1 MKILVCPLNW
11 GLGHAARC
19 VPIIRQLISE
29 GNEVVIAADG
39 LPNQF
44 LHLEFPELR
53 FLEAPTQNIRYSTG
67 NSQIWAMLKS
77 VPRIFY
83 NIFQDHDWLRRLLKQ
98 EQFDRVISDNR
109 FGCWN
114 KKVFSIYIT
123 HQLMVKMPPVL
134 KFMEPVIWRLHRFF
148 IHHYDECWIPDLEG
162 DENFSGDL
170 SHRYPLPDN
179 AHFIGILSRFQP
191 LQNIIPN
198 FDYET
203 VIVLSGPEP
212 QRSIFEKKMTEKFS
226 IDTAKSLMIQGLPQ
240 QKQTTTQI
248 GNLTKVS
255 HLPTQ
260 EMVSFLKGAKKIIA
274 RSGYSTIMD
283 LQTLDCLSKAI
294 LVPTPGQTEQIYLAE
309 LHKKRRN
316 IENLQV

>member
-39 LPNQF
+39 FPLQF
-44 LHLEFPELR
+44 LQLEFPELR
-53 FLEAPTQNIRYSTG
+53 LLEAPSQIVRYSKG
-67 NSQIWAMLKS
+67 NSQVGAMIKS
-77 VPRIFY
+77 IPRFFG
-83 NIFQDHDWLRRLLKQ
+83 NILQDHYWLRRLLKQ

-114 KKVFSIYIT
+114 KRTYSIYIT
-123 HQLMVKMPPVL
+123 HQLMIKMPPAL
-134 KFMEPVIWRLHRFF
+134 KFMESVIWRLHRFF

-162 DENFSGDL
+162 EENFSGDL
-170 SHRYPLPDN
+170 SHRYPLPHN
-179 AHFIGILSRFQP
+179 AHFIGIRSRFQS

-203 VIVLSGPEP
+203 VMVLSGPEP
-212 QRSIFEKKMTEKFS
+212 QRSIFEEQLTEKFS
-226 IDTAKSLMIQGLPQ
+226 KDTAKSLIIQGLPR
-240 QKQTTTQI
+240 QKQAITKI

-255 HLPTQ
+255 HLSTQ
-260 EMVSFLKGAKKIIA
+260 EMASFLKGAKKIIA

-283 LQTLDCLSKAI
+283 LQTLDCLNKAI

-309 LHKKRRN
+309 LHKKHRN
-316 IENLQV
+316 IENL